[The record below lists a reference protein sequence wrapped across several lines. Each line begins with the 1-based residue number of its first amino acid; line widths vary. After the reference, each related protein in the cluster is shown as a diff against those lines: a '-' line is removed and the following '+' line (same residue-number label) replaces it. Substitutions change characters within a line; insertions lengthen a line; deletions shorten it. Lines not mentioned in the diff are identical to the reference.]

1 MASIM
6 NTAVPRQRKTQIIES
21 SIDQSNDFL
30 SDVVTVDSRDEESD
44 LEQWI
49 SEFGLQSGTTFTLFF
64 FALFHFRALTKTP
77 SYTQVHGPQ
86 SVMNIYLL
94 TLKSRTILILT

>member
-6 NTAVPRQRKTQIIES
+6 NTAVPQQRKTQILDS

-44 LEQWI
+44 LKQWI
-49 SEFGLQSGTTFTLFF
+49 SEFGLQSGTTSTIFF
-64 FALFHFRALTKTP
+64 YVLIPRPLFHF
-77 SYTQVHGPQ
+77 VH
-86 SVMNIYLL
+86 
-94 TLKSRTILILT
+94 